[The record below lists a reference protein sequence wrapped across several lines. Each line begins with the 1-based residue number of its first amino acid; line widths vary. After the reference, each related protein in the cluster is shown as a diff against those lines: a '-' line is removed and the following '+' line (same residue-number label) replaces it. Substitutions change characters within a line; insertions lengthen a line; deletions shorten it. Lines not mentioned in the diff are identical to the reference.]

1 MIVGALALAGSQV
14 SAQFLNQTA
23 PFSLVLTSDNTTING
38 SSLTLVPCHEGAAIE
53 GLCIGGPLSGAP
65 SVPASTFTFNFSS
78 EATIDPTIGVVGLLT
93 YELQGGNFN
102 VSSPMELA
110 YNPASN
116 VAVPLLTPSENGQE
130 VAFDSEGKLAIAQY
144 IDDTLAPAANPYNPK
159 LLYRWSVCTTYE
171 GYTYTT
177 LGWTLGK
184 DAPQNPTCQE
194 VDVVRVYATAA

>member
-1 MIVGALALAGSQV
+1 MIAGVLALAASQV
-14 SAQFLNQTA
+14 SAQNLNQTG
-23 PFSLVLTSDNTTING
+23 PFSLVLTSDDAKING
-38 SSLTLVPCHEGAAIE
+38 SSLTLVACHEGAAIE

-65 SVPASTFTFNFSS
+65 SAPASTFNFNYSS
-78 EATIDPTIGVVGLLT
+78 AATVDPTIGVVGLLT

-116 VAVPLLTPSENGQE
+116 VAVPLLTPSDNGQE
-130 VAFDSEGKLAIAQY
+130 VAFDSAGKLAIPQY
-144 IDDTLAPAANPYNPK
+144 IDDTQAPSANPYNPK

-184 DAPQNPTCQE
+184 DAPQNPTCKE
-194 VDVVRVYATAA
+194 VEVVRVFATAT